1 MSQEDL
7 ITNILSENDDNLID
21 DSKINLNLEICDE
34 YNHDEEHEI
43 CDWSFNDIELH
54 NNEKEEKD
62 DNDENYEN
70 YENDENEEEINL
82 IDLVARKDI
91 RNHDNLS
98 QEDSDSSNEDDS
110 YDSDEL
116 NNDYTDPRLLNKISS
131 RELNSDIALFESL
144 VKNQN
149 ETRIIILR
157 RVLYSYLKKYII
169 KSLNVKPVLTKRFID
184 KVVEM
189 GEVLDLENKIGAI
202 MGDILLNTKNLNG
215 LLITK
220 YSNVIG
226 AFLST
231 YTSQDNFLKQLLLI
245 INCHQNLI
253 DDQKIIDIFIAC
265 VTNRLVSRTMLK
277 NWSQQLTEDNAEK
290 LASELSIDILFIQM
304 VDSILNN

>member
-7 ITNILSENDDNLID
+7 ITNILSENGDNLID

-62 DNDENYEN
+62 END
-70 YENDENEEEINL
+70 ENDENEEEINL
-82 IDLVARKDI
+82 TELVARKDI

-110 YDSDEL
+110 SDSDEL

-149 ETRIIILR
+149 ETRIIMLR
-157 RVLYSYLKKYII
+157 RVLYSYLKKYIL

-189 GEVLDLENKIGAI
+189 GEVLDLENKLGAI
-202 MGDILLNTKNLNG
+202 IGDILLNTKNLNG

-245 INCHQNLI
+245 INGHQNLI